1 MTGTRAPAPPPV
13 AIGYVSGA
21 HGIAGELR
29 LKLFHPETRTVRRGA
44 RLLVQKDGT
53 ERFFVVTKA
62 SLGPQPRIA
71 LHGVGD
77 RESAERLVGA
87 TIAVPRDAL
96 PAAADDE
103 VYLTDLV
110 GLRVLVGDH
119 EQGVVE
125 SVVHHPASDCVR
137 VRESGGL
144 REVPLTPPYLVEIDL
159 GAGCVRLLHVEDF
172 ELGP

>member
-1 MTGTRAPAPPPV
+1 LLLQQ
-13 AIGYVSGA
+13 
-21 HGIAGELR
+21 HGSE
-29 LKLFHPETRTVRRGA
+29 RT
-44 RLLVQKDGT
+44 
-53 ERFFVVTKA
+53 FVVTKA
-62 SLGPQPRIA
+62 SLGSQPRIA
-71 LHGVGD
+71 LHGVGS
-77 RESAERLVGA
+77 REAAEALVGA

-96 PAAADDE
+96 PPAADDE
-103 VYLTDLV
+103 VYLADLV
-110 GLRVLVGDH
+110 GLRVVVGEH

-137 VRESGGL
+137 VREAAGL